1 MRASSLRQAL
11 RNQPPRRFLA
21 RGGYRAKRGGGPA
34 PRAPPTSGAA
44 RELTWPGAI
53 VVAVGG
59 GGLFGAGVACAW
71 VASASNAPEVPADA
85 APACSCA
92 CRVATFDALSG
103 DYDGT
108 VGRDEVVMGVP
119 LLRWWL
125 LRSARGEVLEVAAGT
140 GANLGKYPAAA
151 TSIVATDASEDML
164 RVAAKKVPAD
174 GRFALRRC
182 AVEELTG
189 CYDTVVDTFGLCS
202 VDDPVAALKAMQR
215 ATKHDGAILLL
226 EHGRGHYAWLNDLLD
241 RYAERHL
248 LRWGC
253 SWNRDYGA
261 VMEDAGLVVESV
273 RRFHFGTTYMVV
285 ARPNPDLAET
295 ARGA

>member
-1 MRASSLRQAL
+1 
-11 RNQPPRRFLA
+11 
-21 RGGYRAKRGGGPA
+21 
-34 PRAPPTSGAA
+34 
-44 RELTWPGAI
+44 
-53 VVAVGG
+53 
-59 GGLFGAGVACAW
+59 
-71 VASASNAPEVPADA
+71 
-85 APACSCA
+85 
-92 CRVATFDALSG
+92 
-103 DYDGT
+103 
-108 VGRDEVVMGVP
+108 MGVP

-125 LRSARGEVLEVAAGT
+125 LRSARGAVLEVAAGT

-151 TSIVATDASEDML
+151 TSITATDASADML

-215 ATKHDGAILLL
+215 ATKRDGAILLL
-226 EHGRGHYAWLNDLLD
+226 EHGRGHYAWLNNLLD